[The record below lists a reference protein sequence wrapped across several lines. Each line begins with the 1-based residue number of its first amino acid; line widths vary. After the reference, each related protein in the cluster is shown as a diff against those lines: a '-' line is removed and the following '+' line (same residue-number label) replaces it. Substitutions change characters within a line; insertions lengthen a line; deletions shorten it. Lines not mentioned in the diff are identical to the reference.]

1 MRSIVRPI
9 VRQAAV
15 ALGLVLA
22 LAVLPSASAAK
33 LAPAAPRATTGLVL
47 HFGAWGPLRL
57 GMTNR
62 EAWRTGMVSHEADRC
77 SPGYQMVPRLR
88 TRGWVVWTG
97 RFPAMR
103 VAGIVVV
110 TDRDR
115 TRRGIGVGSTLRQ
128 VRAAY
133 PHSFGLH
140 SMSELNGTSSSGPDL
155 WALSKYGAHGV
166 LNFQFAYG
174 PKPGPRSRVESVYV
188 SAKPGI
194 YPGC

>member
-1 MRSIVRPI
+1 MRSI

-33 LAPAAPRATTGLVL
+33 LSPVAPRATTGLVL

-88 TRGWVVWTG
+88 TRGWVVWKG

-133 PHSFGLH
+133 PHNFGLH
-140 SMSELNGTSSSGPDL
+140 SMSELDGSTSTGGQDL
-155 WALSKYGAHGV
+155 WILSKYGSHGV

-174 PKPGPRSRVESVYV
+174 AKPGPRARVQSVLAAPKP
-188 SAKPGI
+188 SA